1 MVSTDTDL
9 LWLSLF
15 TNLSSPTHQLVG
27 VPVYEDHAHCGIY
40 GGGGDPVRENKRK
53 YFRLHLSDKVCP
65 DF

>member
-40 GGGGDPVRENKRK
+40 GGGGDPVREKRK
-53 YFRLHLSDKVCP
+53 EKKQDEVF
-65 DF
+65 